1 VSYPIQCD
9 SAAYFYNV
17 WQNHDAH
24 DATKVVEAVLS
35 NQELWGTDLTKL
47 KDFTENVTTHLSNM
61 MVIGVREVVSA
72 LNVYA

>member
-1 VSYPIQCD
+1 MFD
-9 SAAYFYNV
+9 SIGIWFDNS
-17 WQNHDAH
+17 
-24 DATKVVEAVLS
+24 TKAKSVLS
-35 NQELWGTDLTKL
+35 NEELWGTDLTKL